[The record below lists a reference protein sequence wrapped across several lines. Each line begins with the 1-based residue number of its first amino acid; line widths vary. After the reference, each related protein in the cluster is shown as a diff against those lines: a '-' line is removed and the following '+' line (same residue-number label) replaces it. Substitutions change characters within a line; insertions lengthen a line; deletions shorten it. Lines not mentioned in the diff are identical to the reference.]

1 MDESFTHYINQVSEA
16 ENDILIAL
24 FYIEE
29 VREAIFY
36 MEHNKAPVP
45 DGFPVKFYQVF

>member
-1 MDESFTHYINQVSEA
+1 MNHLLTISTKFEA
-16 ENDILIAL
+16 QNDILIAP